1 MGVRGAAR
9 VNPPDDSRIKPGDPW
24 STVATDAPDARGT
37 ALEPTEAAASA
48 PTDGAARDG
57 GGGGDI
63 ERPDGDQA
71 VESSQKKLLHIAAEW
86 LVLIVSALAIAFL
99 VNHFLF
105 RAFYI
110 PSASM
115 YPTLQKND
123 RVLVNKLSY
132 KVHDVNRG
140 DIVVFSKPKGEVLPD
155 IEDLVKRVIGLPG
168 DTITECVPGKVCIQ
182 AAGAR
187 TARPLTE
194 SYLPAGTRSNFS
206 TVAPGC
212 GKPANGAPGC
222 VVPASS
228 VFVMGDNRTQSQ
240 DSRVFGPIKQSTI
253 VGRVFL
259 RIWPVTR
266 LSFL

>member
-1 MGVRGAAR
+1 M
-9 VNPPDDSRIKPGDPW
+9 NPPEDSRIKAGDPW
-24 STVATDAPDARGT
+24 SSVATDAPGT
-37 ALEPTEAAASA
+37 ALEGGEATAPGPT
-48 PTDGAARDG
+48 
-57 GGGGDI
+57 GGDGNGGN
-63 ERPDGDQA
+63 EGDDGTEHSEGNQPTKPA
-71 VESSQKKLLHIAAEW
+71 PRKLLHITIEW
-86 LVLIVSALAIAFL
+86 LVLIFSALAIAFL

-132 KVHDVNRG
+132 EVHDVNRG
-140 DIVVFSKPKGEVLPD
+140 DIVVFGKPKGEVLPD
-155 IEDLVKRVIGLPG
+155 IQDLVKRVIGLPG
-168 DTITECVPGKVCIQ
+168 DTVTGCVPGKVCIQ

-194 SYLPAGTRSNFS
+194 SYLPAGTHSDFS

-212 GKPANGAPGC
+212 GKPVNGAPGC
-222 VVPASS
+222 VVPADTY
-228 VFVMGDNRTQSQ
+228 FVMGDNRTMSQ
-240 DSRVFGPIKQSTI
+240 DSRVFGPIKESTI

-266 LSFL
+266 LSLL

>member
-1 MGVRGAAR
+1 M
-9 VNPPDDSRIKPGDPW
+9 NPPDDSRIKPGDPW
-24 STVATDAPDARGT
+24 STVATDAPDAPGT
-37 ALEPTEAAASA
+37 ALGPTEAAASA
-48 PTDGAARDG
+48 PTDGAEGDG
-57 GGGGDI
+57 GAGGAGGDGTGGA
-63 ERPDGDQA
+63 DGDQPA
-71 VESSQKKLLHIAAEW
+71 ESSQKKLLQIAAEW

-168 DTITECVPGKVCIQ
+168 DTVTECVPGKVCIQ
-182 AAGAR
+182 AAGTR

-266 LSFL
+266 LSLL